1 MTDKQ
6 KEICEM
12 LLESTKSLEEK
23 KDELWYLPDEELIF
37 LLGQFKP
44 DEHHEICCAIKA
56 IMDEKKTDPD
66 CYQFSGL
73 E

>member
-6 KEICEM
+6 HECYKM

-23 KDELWYLPDEELIF
+23 KDELWNLPDEELI
-37 LLGQFKP
+37 LLLAKFNAN
-44 DEHHEICCAIKA
+44 DHHEICCAIKS
-56 IMDEKKTDPD
+56 ILDEKKSDPD
-66 CYQFSGL
+66 SYQFSGL